1 MIRLGFLFVLVVL
14 KLIKLLKSIMV
25 EDMYEGGKNS
35 MFYFKE
41 FNIEHAIIDG
51 KDTYFPSDLH

>member
-1 MIRLGFLFVLVVL
+1 
-14 KLIKLLKSIMV
+14 MV

-51 KDTYFPSDLH
+51 KDTYFFSDLH